1 MQSKYLIYKENFTR
15 VCFKIA
21 EQILTKTGNTKEC
34 QYIFVFC
41 VYFLHMCL
49 AEQYRIHTEKVTTKN
64 SREIEIKCNRVT
76 SLDKHLTWVI
86 YIFFLYNVKKKL
98 T

>member
-21 EQILTKTGNTKEC
+21 EQILTKTVIQRNVN
-34 QYIFVFC
+34 IFSFFC

-86 YIFFLYNVKKKL
+86 
-98 T
+98 